1 MYRNLYHRCLVVIT
15 FILITTVLSSCNSYL
30 FYQAPRYDKETLQ
43 VIESDPRVLKITYN
57 MPFGRQTAFY
67 IKPQLEPDLPPQRLW
82 VLFGGI
88 NAAAFGWYEWFRDIP
103 DQRCGLLL
111 IEYPGYGLCEG
122 VPRQERILISSL
134 IALRTLAAHF
144 KIPVGQLQENMGL
157 LGHSLGSLTMM
168 QFANR
173 VSANHVLLISPI
185 TSLATLIKKLYGNFN
200 GAILN
205 IINPE
210 SFDNR
215 ARLKELLVRPDA
227 PQITIIHGAEDELIP
242 VSMGRELA
250 ALGADR
256 IQYIEIPEMGHSG
269 LIAEQLPLIYE
280 IMFNPSA
287 KSPSEN

>member
-1 MYRNLYHRCLVVIT
+1 MYQNFRHRQVVILT
-15 FILITTVLSSCNSYL
+15 FVLITAVISSCNSYL
-30 FYQAPRYDKETLQ
+30 FYQAPRYDQETLQ
-43 VIESDPRVLKITYN
+43 VMASDPRVLPITYD
-57 MPFGRQTAFY
+57 MPFGRQTSFY
-67 IKPQLEPDLPPQRLW
+67 IKPQVEPDLPPERLW

-88 NAAAFGWYEWFRDIP
+88 NAVAFGWYEWFRDIP
-103 DQRCGLLL
+103 DPRCGLLF

-122 VPRQERILISSL
+122 IPRQERILISSL

-144 KIPVGQLQENMGL
+144 RIPVGQLQKDMGL

-168 QFANR
+168 QFATR
-173 VSANHVLLISPI
+173 VSANRILLISPI
-185 TSLATLIKKLYGNFN
+185 TSLTILIKKLYGNFN

-210 SFDNR
+210 HFDNR
-215 ARLKELLVRPDA
+215 ARLKELLARPDA

-250 ALGADR
+250 ALSPDH
-256 IQYIEIPEMGHSG
+256 ITYYEIPGLGHPG

-280 IMFNPSA
+280 IMFSPSA
-287 KSPSEN
+287 KSPSQN